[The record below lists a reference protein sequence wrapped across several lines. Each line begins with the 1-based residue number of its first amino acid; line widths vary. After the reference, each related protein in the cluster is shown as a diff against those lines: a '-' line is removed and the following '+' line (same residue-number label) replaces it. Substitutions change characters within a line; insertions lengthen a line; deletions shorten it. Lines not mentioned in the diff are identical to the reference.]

1 MNEQV
6 LQAFL
11 QVRDGR
17 SPDVVVTDP
26 DLNSQFLAA
35 CRALGAVGTDFE
47 LNHCL
52 YNLRKQGDLEDHPTT
67 RPVRLQNQDDYRFAA
82 EIAAR
87 FIEKRD
93 HVALDR
99 IICDPALA
107 RAFDV
112 LAAELAPGFTP
123 FEYRFTALSLRK
135 KRGLQPEI
143 VGRVIVPE
151 QVLSFRVADLDID
164 QIPRQQGI
172 YIFSNAGEGVL
183 YLGEAGNLRDRIRKH
198 LDHSDRKDL
207 ARWLWDH
214 GIRNLF
220 LEIHV
225 LPAATALPH
234 RRAVELELI
243 RSRKPRFNISGVD
256 TEE

>member
-17 SPDVVVTDP
+17 SPDVVVADP
-26 DLNSQFLAA
+26 DLNTRFLAA
-35 CRALGAVGTDFE
+35 CRAAGAEGTDVE

-52 YNLRKQGDLEDHPTT
+52 YNLRKQGKLKGQPPS
-67 RPVRLQNQDDYRFAA
+67 RRIPSKNQDDYRFAA

-93 HVALDR
+93 HVTLDR
-99 IICDPALA
+99 IICDPLLA
-107 RAFDV
+107 RDFDA

-123 FEYRFTALSLRK
+123 FEYRSAALSLRK
-135 KRGLQPEI
+135 KRGLRPEI

-151 QVLSFRVADLDID
+151 QVLNFRADGLDIT

-172 YIFSNAGEGVL
+172 YIFSNVGEGVL
-183 YLGEAGNLRDRIRKH
+183 YLGEASNLRERIRKH
-198 LDHSDRKDL
+198 LDHSDRKAL
-207 ARWLWDH
+207 ARWLWEH
-214 GIRNLF
+214 GIRDLF

-225 LPAATALPH
+225 LPAATVLSH
-234 RRAVELELI
+234 RRAVESELI